1 MSPGLAEQPAL
12 PSRRPPPLQVE
23 RPHLWRPATPWIL
36 GLILA
41 LAWHAAW
48 MMGLGLARETP
59 PSPPPSVPVLRF
71 VRAPADAE
79 QTASDPRLLW
89 SPALFSLP
97 SPWGFSRPVMD
108 GRIGARPSVGAR
120 KESPFFLLEGPAIA
134 KRMAVG
140 HDWRIEE
147 DLAANL
153 FRVPIPPLAGPV
165 FRVPDKA
172 PPPRV
177 ELMPEWTGSVFA
189 AMPLPEDWE
198 KAGDR
203 AWEITA
209 FIQVDDSDRVAHVF
223 LEGPSAFPDL
233 NRAVERALRNW
244 KLAPGSLARHGRVV
258 FRSAG
263 ETQAAARSPE
273 PSRP

>member
-12 PSRRPPPLQVE
+12 PSRRPPPPPVE
-23 RPHLWRPATPWIL
+23 RPRRWRPAASWML

-48 MMGLGLARETP
+48 MLGLGLAREPP
-59 PSPPPSVPVLRF
+59 PSPPPSAPILRF
-71 VRAPADAE
+71 VQPPSDAE
-79 QTASDPRLLW
+79 KTASDPRLLW

-97 SPWGFSRPVMD
+97 SPWGFSRPIVD
-108 GRIGARPSVGAR
+108 GRIGARPSVGVR
-120 KESPFFLLEGPAIA
+120 DTPPFFLLEGPAMA
-134 KRMAVG
+134 ERMAVG

-147 DLAANL
+147 DVAANL

-165 FRVPDKA
+165 FHATDKA

-177 ELMPEWTGSVFA
+177 ELMPEWTGSVFS
-189 AMPLPEDWE
+189 AMPLPEGWE

-223 LEGPSAFPDL
+223 LEVPSAFPDL
-233 NRAVERALRNW
+233 NRGIERALRSW
-244 KLAPGSLARHGRVV
+244 KLAPGSLARSGRVV

-263 ETQAAARSPE
+263 EPAAAHSPE
-273 PSRP
+273 QSQP